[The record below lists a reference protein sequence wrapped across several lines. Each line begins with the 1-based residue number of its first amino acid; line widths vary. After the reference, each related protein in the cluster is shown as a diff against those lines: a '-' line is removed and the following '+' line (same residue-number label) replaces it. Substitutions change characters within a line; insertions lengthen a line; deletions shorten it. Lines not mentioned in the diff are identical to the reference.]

1 MKAENRIVFENI
13 NLSKVKVERGQNTMA
28 DLKKLNKNNK
38 MIICGFSLLLIG
50 ILFLTTFSAAAQDL
64 TADEIINR
72 RDENEY
78 VITAY
83 SEAEM
88 IIKNSGRTQ
97 TKTMRSWQDQE
108 NALAEFTNP
117 RDRGTKFLKRDDDL
131 WMFFPQAEDLV
142 KISGHML
149 EQGMMGSDFSYQDML
164 ESDKLTD
171 LYDFE
176 IIGEEEYEGRPAYK
190 LEGVKVPGKEVS
202 YYRRVVWIDKER
214 FVGLKEDLY
223 AESGRLLKEARVL
236 EVEEIDGRWYPV
248 HMVMENKL
256 RRDTSTEFI
265 VNEIEFNP
273 ELPENIFTLERL
285 R

>member
-1 MKAENRIVFENI
+1 MFFNLNQESLSRIKI
-13 NLSKVKVERGQNTMA
+13 LLS
-28 DLKKLNKNNK
+28 
-38 MIICGFSLLLIG
+38 FSLLILITAS
-50 ILFLTTFSAAAQDL
+50 FCLTAAAQDQDL

-78 VITAY
+78 IITAY

-97 TKTMRSWQDQE
+97 TKTMRSWQDKE

-171 LYDFE
+171 LYDFK
-176 IIGEEEYEGRPAYK
+176 ILGEEEYEGRAAYK

-236 EVEEIDGRWYPV
+236 EVEEIEGRWYPV

-256 RRDTSTEFI
+256 RQNTSTEFI